1 MQSGVLHN
9 ADGSARFSSGR
20 TQVLAAVYGPGNS
33 RYSHRE
39 QPTRGVVEV
48 VCRKSSGAP
57 SAAERTAEAF
67 VGRTLEEAVVVDSY
81 PRKTLC
87 VVLQVVHDDGGL
99 LACLVNAACAA
110 MIDAGVEMNFL
121 PLASTFCAADDGPF
135 LIDPTAAEEAREG
148 NLVTVV
154 CESTSS
160 ELVSV
165 EAMGPM
171 APADMAKCAKAAAQ
185 IGASLHSI
193 FRSLA

>member
-1 MQSGVLHN
+1 MTARELAEQRH
-9 ADGSARFSSGR
+9 AHQARQEGSLRH
-20 TQVLAAVYGPGNS
+20 T
-33 RYSHRE
+33 
-39 QPTRGVVEV
+39 
-48 VCRKSSGAP
+48 
-57 SAAERTAEAF
+57 
-67 VGRTLEEAVVVDSY
+67 
-81 PRKTLC
+81 
-87 VVLQVVHDDGGL
+87 
-99 LACLVNAACAA
+99 
-110 MIDAGVEMNFL
+110 
-121 PLASTFCAADDGPF
+121 
-135 LIDPTAAEEAREG
+135 AEEAREG